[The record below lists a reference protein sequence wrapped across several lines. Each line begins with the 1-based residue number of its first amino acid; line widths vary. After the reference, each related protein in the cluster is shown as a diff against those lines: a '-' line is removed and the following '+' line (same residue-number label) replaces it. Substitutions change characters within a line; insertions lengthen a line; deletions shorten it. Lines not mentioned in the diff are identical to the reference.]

1 MNQAGS
7 CGRRI
12 LLVDDDPGVREVVG
26 FVLGLDHHRVV
37 EARNG
42 KEALGRFERE
52 TFDLVIT
59 DYAMPEMNGQELAS
73 NLRRLKQE
81 QRILMISGHANLMPQ
96 VGRDV
101 DLLLGKPFS
110 IQGLRQAIETVL
122 QKAIQARGER
132 SPGSDSSSSAAEI

>member
-1 MNQAGS
+1 MNQSGS
-7 CGRRI
+7 HGRRI

-42 KEALGRFERE
+42 KEALSRFERE
-52 TFDLVIT
+52 AFDLVIT

-81 QRILMISGHANLMPQ
+81 QRILMISGHANLMPHL
-96 VGRDV
+96 GRDV

-122 QKAIQARGER
+122 QKAMQSTGEA
-132 SPGSDSSSSAAEI
+132 SPGSGGSAI

>member
-7 CGRRI
+7 YGRRI

-42 KEALGRFERE
+42 KEALGRFQQEK
-52 TFDLVIT
+52 FDLVIT

-73 NLRRLKQE
+73 RLRQLKHE
-81 QRILMISGHANLMPQ
+81 QRILMISGHANLLPH

-122 QKAIQARGER
+122 QRAIQGLNEP
-132 SPGSDSSSSAAEI
+132 SPGNESQPANE

>member
-52 TFDLVIT
+52 SFDLVIT

-96 VGRDV
+96 LGRDV

-122 QKAIQARGER
+122 QKAIQATGEA
-132 SPGSDSSSSAAEI
+132 SPESDGPAANDI

>member
-1 MNQAGS
+1 M
-7 CGRRI
+7 
-12 LLVDDDPGVREVVG
+12 DDDPGVREVVG

-42 KEALGRFERE
+42 KEALGRFEHE
-52 TFDLVIT
+52 SFDLVIT

-96 VGRDV
+96 LGRDV

-122 QKAIQARGER
+122 QKAIQASGDS
-132 SPGSDSSSSAAEI
+132 SPGSDSSPAAEI

>member
-1 MNQAGS
+1 MDQSGS
-7 CGRRI
+7 RGRRI

-42 KEALGRFERE
+42 KEALGRFQQEG
-52 TFDLVIT
+52 FDLVIT

-73 NLRRLKQE
+73 RLRQLKQE
-81 QRILMISGHANLMPQ
+81 QRILMISGHANLLPH

-122 QKAIQARGER
+122 QRAIQASGAG
-132 SPGSDSSSSAAEI
+132 SPGGDDSPAAEI

>member
-1 MNQAGS
+1 MDQS
-7 CGRRI
+7 SSRGRRI

-42 KEALGRFERE
+42 KEALGRFESE
-52 TFDLVIT
+52 SFDLVIT

-96 VGRDV
+96 LGRDV

-122 QKAIQARGER
+122 QKAIQASRDG
-132 SPGSDSSSSAAEI
+132 SAGSDSSPAAEI